1 MKYIIMFFVSLIVIS
16 CDSTTESD
24 PETLTGFWQAKEVSQ
39 HFWLDHISAD
49 SVSGFGQ
56 LAITNNLGIVEWLPM
71 TVEGNIIGSDISL
84 QFTLSDSMN
93 VFNGEISTI
102 RNFLGLWII
111 ANDTISVTYNKRI
124 IYN

>member
-1 MKYIIMFFVSLIVIS
+1 MKYTIMFFVLLIVIS

-93 VFNGEISTI
+93 VFNGEIFTI

-124 IYN
+124 TYN